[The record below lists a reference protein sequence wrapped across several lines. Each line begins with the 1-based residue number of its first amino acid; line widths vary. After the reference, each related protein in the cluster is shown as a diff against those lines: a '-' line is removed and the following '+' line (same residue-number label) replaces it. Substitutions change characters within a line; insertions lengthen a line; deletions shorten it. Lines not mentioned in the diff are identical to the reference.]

1 MISTPSA
8 AIAGRRP
15 GAATAAAR
23 HLGRVAAALV
33 VPLVLLLL
41 WTLGTRHGAVS
52 RLVLPAPETV
62 WNALLDMAG
71 SGDLLE
77 NTRISLLRV
86 VLGFS
91 AGAVLG
97 FALGV
102 LMGLSRAAEDAIKP
116 LFTALAQVPAIGWIP
131 LLMLLVGIDE
141 ALKIIIIARA
151 ALVPVTLNTLAGIRN
166 VPAGFLEVGRVFR
179 FSHAQVLRR
188 IVLPAAVPPIF
199 TGIRYGLTHAWL
211 ALVAV
216 ELLASSEGLGYQLV
230 WGRQMFQLDVVLAAM
245 AVIGSIGFIM
255 DQGLALVEHRL
266 QRWRSAGT

>member
-1 MISTPSA
+1 
-8 AIAGRRP
+8 
-15 GAATAAAR
+15 
-23 HLGRVAAALV
+23 
-33 VPLVLLLL
+33 
-41 WTLGTRHGAVS
+41 
-52 RLVLPAPETV
+52 
-62 WNALLDMAG
+62 
-71 SGDLLE
+71 
-77 NTRISLLRV
+77 
-86 VLGFS
+86 
-91 AGAVLG
+91 
-97 FALGV
+97 
-102 LMGLSRAAEDAIKP
+102 
-116 LFTALAQVPAIGWIP
+116 
-131 LLMLLVGIDE
+131 MLLVGIDE

-245 AVIGSIGFIM
+245 TVIGSIGFIM